1 MITDLGGDLFHDK
14 HQIGLGG
21 AREYGVPVSFSYFR
35 GSVVQK
41 DYVKFAN
48 QRFLKTANWEVL
60 GRLLA
65 NYASEIKDLD
75 LSLLATKP
83 VEGRKQISEFLL
95 GPREN
100 YPAALVHALHRI
112 VRLDS
117 VIGMQKGG
125 ASLRFWRKMP
135 GEKLAPAEGAATLCG
150 VFVETDDATGLARR
164 VEPVRQG
171 GRLSQAMPAV

>member
-21 AREYGVPVSFSYFR
+21 VREYGVPVSFSCFQ

-83 VEGRKQISEFLL
+83 VEGANRFLNFCS
-95 GPREN
+95 GRARTTRQRW
-100 YPAALVHALHRI
+100 YMHSI
-112 VRLDS
+112 
-117 VIGMQKGG
+117 
-125 ASLRFWRKMP
+125 ASS
-135 GEKLAPAEGAATLCG
+135 GSTA
-150 VFVETDDATGLARR
+150 
-164 VEPVRQG
+164 
-171 GRLSQAMPAV
+171 